1 MESDPIFARESE
13 ENLNSKRAS
22 TFNKVQRLLELDFV
36 PFEVA
41 MSEPDKPMAWVGAV
55 GMYDCSVIARKM
67 LLVDF
72 LVSNILGAGIG
83 CLWLMQGPLSPDVPW
98 SHCGLFQG
106 SLPTVPRR
114 KLCL

>member
-72 LVSNILGAGIG
+72 LISNILGAGTERH
-83 CLWLMQGPLSPDVPW
+83 QGFVQDLV
-98 SHCGLFQG
+98 QG
-106 SLPTVPRR
+106 SRYIHNTKMKKKYFLSN
-114 KLCL
+114 